1 MMDLKKLNKI
11 REEAKAKVALRQLN
25 LDKKYIDESEKHN
38 QHHILVCGGTG
49 CHSLKG
55 DEIAELF
62 KEKIKLR
69 GLEADIK
76 VKLVGC
82 FGLCATGTN
91 VVIYP
96 EGAFY
101 SFVTLD
107 DVEEIVDQHI
117 IKGKI
122 VRRRL
127 FGKVSDDDKIET
139 VHEVDFYKR
148 QTRIALRN
156 CGVIA
161 PDDIDEYIAFDGYQA
176 LGMSLTQMSQSKV
189 IKILKDAKLRGRGGA
204 GFPLGIKW
212 EAASLK
218 EADQKYIICNADE
231 GDPGAFMDRSI
242 LEGDPHSII
251 EAMTI
256 AGYAVGANKGYVYV
270 RAEYPIAVDRLKVA
284 MAQAKEYG
292 LLGNNLFGTDFSF
305 DVEIR
310 LGAGAFVCGE
320 ETALIESI
328 EGKRGM
334 PRAKVYITA
343 HRGLWNKPTIVN
355 NVETLA
361 NVPIILQK
369 GADWFKSIGTEDS
382 PGTKV
387 FALSGNVKNTGL
399 IEVPMGTTLSEI
411 IYDIGGGT
419 PDGSA
424 VKAVQTGG
432 PSGGCIP
439 PSLFDTK
446 VDYKS
451 LEEIGSIMGSGGMVV
466 MDEGDCMVDIA
477 KFFMDF
483 TVDESCGKCTP
494 CRIGNKRV
502 LEILERI
509 SEGSG
514 KAEDLVV
521 LEDLCHVITDSSLC
535 GLGKT
540 ATNPVLSSMHYF
552 REEYEEHVLEKKCKA
567 SVCSE
572 LLRYFITDN
581 CIGCGICKKKC
592 PVDAISG
599 DPRGLH
605 VIDLEKCIKCNA
617 CLVACPV
624 NAIIRK

>member
-1 MMDLKKLNKI
+1 
-11 REEAKAKVALRQLN
+11 
-25 LDKKYIDESEKHN
+25 
-38 QHHILVCGGTG
+38 
-49 CHSLKG
+49 
-55 DEIAELF
+55 
-62 KEKIKLR
+62 
-69 GLEADIK
+69 
-76 VKLVGC
+76 
-82 FGLCATGTN
+82 
-91 VVIYP
+91 
-96 EGAFY
+96 
-101 SFVTLD
+101 
-107 DVEEIVDQHI
+107 
-117 IKGKI
+117 
-122 VRRRL
+122 
-127 FGKVSDDDKIET
+127 
-139 VHEVDFYKR
+139 
-148 QTRIALRN
+148 
-156 CGVIA
+156 
-161 PDDIDEYIAFDGYQA
+161 
-176 LGMSLTQMSQSKV
+176 
-189 IKILKDAKLRGRGGA
+189 
-204 GFPLGIKW
+204 
-212 EAASLK
+212 
-218 EADQKYIICNADE
+218 
-231 GDPGAFMDRSI
+231 
-242 LEGDPHSII
+242 
-251 EAMTI
+251 
-256 AGYAVGANKGYVYV
+256 
-270 RAEYPIAVDRLKVA
+270 
-284 MAQAKEYG
+284 
-292 LLGNNLFGTDFSF
+292 
-305 DVEIR
+305 
-310 LGAGAFVCGE
+310 
-320 ETALIESI
+320 
-328 EGKRGM
+328 
-334 PRAKVYITA
+334 
-343 HRGLWNKPTIVN
+343 
-355 NVETLA
+355 
-361 NVPIILQK
+361 
-369 GADWFKSIGTEDS
+369 
-382 PGTKV
+382 
-387 FALSGNVKNTGL
+387 
-399 IEVPMGTTLSEI
+399 MGTTLSEI